1 MSFYHDT
8 AAVGHRMA
16 NIRFFKTFVAISQ
29 HGTFSAAAE
38 KIGLTQSA
46 VSLQI
51 NALEQDLRHPLFDR
65 GSRVAKLNSFGQSIL
80 PQAER
85 LIKLYDEIR
94 VASAGADDISG
105 SINVG
110 SLISMMGEVSSVIA
124 KLKLTHPRLNVH
136 LATDKS
142 NELNRRAE
150 TGEFDL
156 VISVRSSSYA
166 RSQLMWTPL
175 YTEPMILL
183 AHRSCRGLSVADI
196 IKDKHFLRFDKTQ
209 QTGILINRALQKL
222 GIKTNDFLEINSLE
236 AIVEL
241 VRQGVGVSV
250 LPFVRNATWS
260 SDTALH
266 VAPLPSVSVGRTIGI
281 LERRETDQKQIIN
294 IIRDYLINAPRD

>member
-1 MSFYHDT
+1 
-8 AAVGHRMA
+8 MA

-29 HGTFSAAAE
+29 HGTFSGAAE

-46 VSLQI
+46 VSLQM

-65 GSRVAKLNSFGQSIL
+65 SSRVAKLNSFGQSIL
-80 PQAER
+80 PQVER

-94 VASAGADDISG
+94 VASAGAGDIAG

-156 VISVRSSSYA
+156 VISVRSSAYA

-175 YTEPMILL
+175 YSEPMVLL
-183 AHRSCRGLSVADI
+183 AHRSSRGQSMEGI
-196 IKDKHFLRFDKTQ
+196 IKEKHFLRFDKTQ

-241 VRQGVGVSV
+241 VRQGVGVSI
-250 LPFVRNATWS
+250 LPFVRNATWT
-260 SDTALH
+260 SDPSLH
-266 VAPLPSVSVGRTIGI
+266 VAPLPSVSISRTIGI
-281 LERRETDQKQIIN
+281 LERRESEQQQIVSL
-294 IIRDYLINAPRD
+294 IRDYLINAPRD